1 MVRKERLELS
11 HPKIL
16 VPKTSASTNSATL
29 AKRKRLYSAFQCLYN
44 LNKEKSVIK
53 TKLLLFFNLKKSG
66 VGNGTRTH
74 DDRHHKPG
82 LYQLSYTH
90 HKSMANHLMAR
101 LAGLEP
107 ATYGLEG
114 CCSIQLSYRRNIK
127 VHHVHLFNA
136 VNWSG

>member
-29 AKRKRLYSAFQCLYN
+29 AKNAIIQMYN
-44 LNKEKSVIK
+44 LMGQSFIEQHIYLVEIK
-53 TKLLLFFNLKKSG
+53 MLPIKYG
-66 VGNGTRTH
+66 VDNGTRTH

-90 HKSMANHLMAR
+90 HKN
-101 LAGLEP
+101 
-107 ATYGLEG
+107 
-114 CCSIQLSYRRNIK
+114 Q
-127 VHHVHLFNA
+127 
-136 VNWSG
+136 